1 MFVSKSCLS
10 GRVTTRH
17 IRLYDIDIICKHK
30 KKSMKIRKN
39 FTNFAPH
46 RRMNDSVYP
55 YLRMKFLRFRI

>member
-17 IRLYDIDIICKHK
+17 IRLCDIDIICKHK

-46 RRMNDSVYP
+46 RRMNDSVLSVYENEIF
-55 YLRMKFLRFRI
+55 KV